1 MIISIIARPATLV
14 SVKSASKSLL
24 LHFTNR
30 WVALHNG
37 NSCSRFTGI
46 IQYNKETFSSTTL
59 RCKKNALPPRPT
71 IPEDEIEEV
80 FIKGGGKGGQ
90 KINKTNSKVQL
101 RHIPTGFVVSS
112 QATRSREQ
120 NRKLARIEL
129 AEELEYQRDPEN
141 SRRGQKIK
149 QLQKKKAQQR
159 KKAIRRDKE
168 RHDGLIGEVKLSL
181 DELSGEVLLEDTVGE
196 QKHLEAGAREEISA
210 GSEVPLASAVPED
223 MKDAPELEVKC
234 DLMLRKDNRSRGHN
248 GRK

>member
-1 MIISIIARPATLV
+1 MIISIIAWPATLV
-14 SVKSASKSLL
+14 SVKSASKPLL
-24 LHFTNR
+24 LCFTNR
-30 WVALHNG
+30 WVTSHNG
-37 NSCSRFTGI
+37 NSHLRFAGI
-46 IQYNKETFSSTTL
+46 IQHNKQTFSSTTL
-59 RCKKNALPPRPT
+59 RCKKNALPPRTT

-129 AEELEYQRDPEN
+129 AEELEYLRDPEN

-168 RHDGLIGEVKLSL
+168 RHVGLIDEVKSSL
-181 DELSGEVLLEDTVGE
+181 DELYGEVLLQATVKE
-196 QKHLEAGAREEISA
+196 QKHLGPGTPEKNSA
-210 GSEVPLASAVPED
+210 GSEVTLTSAVPED
-223 MKDAPELEVKC
+223 MKDAAELEVKC
-234 DLMLRKDNRSRGHN
+234 NLMRRKDNKSRDDN

>member
-1 MIISIIARPATLV
+1 MIIFIIARPAILV
-14 SVKSASKSLL
+14 SVKSASQSLL
-24 LHFTNR
+24 LQVTNR
-30 WVALHNG
+30 SVTSHNG
-37 NSCSRFTGI
+37 NSYSKFTGI
-46 IQYNKETFSSTTL
+46 IRHNKQAFSSTTL

-129 AEELEYQRDPEN
+129 AEELEYLRDPEN

-159 KKAIRRDKE
+159 KKAVRRDKE
-168 RHDGLIGEVKLSL
+168 RHDGLTGELKWSL
-181 DELSGEVLLEDTVGE
+181 DEPYGEESLEGTVGE
-196 QKHLEAGAREEISA
+196 QKHLEAGASEEISA
-210 GSEVPLASAVPED
+210 GSELTLTSAVRED
-223 MKDAPELEVKC
+223 MKDAAALEVKC
-234 DLMLRKDNRSRGHN
+234 DQMLRKDNRSRGDN
-248 GRK
+248 G